1 MSSVGDTV
9 HWMSRPNA
17 NPTPTSAPLPYEHW
31 LDDTA
36 NLGLMLYRMRN
47 DSRLQQHRQAGHRI
61 NVVNRTT
68 PAVGSLSSNDFPS
81 SLPPTVV
88 DHSRHYKTNA
98 GPPGPY

>member
-1 MSSVGDTV
+1 M
-9 HWMSRPNA
+9 
-17 NPTPTSAPLPYEHW
+17 YEHW

-88 DHSRHYKTNA
+88 DYRRKNA
-98 GPPGPY
+98 DPTGPY